1 MWGMENEDQRKTLF
15 IAPGEYEFLAFA
27 EDVKMGADKVIP
39 AGTRLIDLYP
49 NGMHCSQTVSEGEI
63 LLTIDHQPQ

>member
-1 MWGMENEDQRKTLF
+1 MRGMENEDRRKTLF
-15 IAPGEYEFLAFA
+15 IAPGEYEFLTIA
-27 EDVKMGADKVIP
+27 EDVKLESDQVIP

-49 NGMHCSQTVSEGEI
+49 HGMHCSKTVSEGEI